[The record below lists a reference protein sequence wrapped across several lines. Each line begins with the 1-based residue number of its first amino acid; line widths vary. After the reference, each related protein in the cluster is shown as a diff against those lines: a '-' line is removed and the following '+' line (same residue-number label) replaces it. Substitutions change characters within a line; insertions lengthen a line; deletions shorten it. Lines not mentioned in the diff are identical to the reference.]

1 MDVGGLRG
9 VVEGKAMRE
18 REAQRRVEELMQ
30 MAGAGGAGAGA
41 GAAGGGG
48 FQHIDDELDWS

>member
-30 MAGAGGAGAGA
+30 MAGAGTGAGGGGA
-41 GAAGGGG
+41 GG